1 MNLLYINIGK
11 NIQDY
16 LNRKQISKRDFA
28 ERCHVTPQAL
38 HQIMQDRKGLNAT
51 EILQIAEALHLDINE
66 LVEDVNQR
74 EKPIDAMSS
83 IRAKVENEHTKERLH
98 FLEHVM
104 EMMLKIE
111 GVTGRNPDEQ
121 TR

>member
-38 HQIMQDRKGLNAT
+38 HQIMQGRKGLNAT
-51 EILQIAEALHLDINE
+51 EIQQIAEALHLDINE
-66 LVEDVNQR
+66 LVENVNQR

-83 IRAKVENEHTKERLH
+83 IITKIENEYTKEGLR

-104 EMMLKIE
+104 DMMLKAE
-111 GVTGRNPDEQ
+111 ALTK
-121 TR
+121 

>member
-28 ERCHVTPQAL
+28 ERCHVAPQVL
-38 HQIMQDRKGLNAT
+38 YQIIQGRKGLNAA
-51 EILQIAEALHLDINE
+51 EIQQIAEALHLDINE
-66 LVEDVNQR
+66 LVENVNQR

-83 IRAKVENEHTKERLH
+83 IITKIANEYTKEGLR

-104 EMMLKIE
+104 DMMLKIE
-111 GVTGRNPDEQ
+111 GVTGRNQDEQ